1 MTQESPVTQ
10 QGIRDATEAVEDLEA
25 ANGEKFCMIELNTL
39 YYLRFWSSSP
49 VAGTPDA
56 AALAFDEANMHVDLD
71 MGGVHP
77 QSKA

>member
-39 YYLRFWSSSP
+39 YYLRF
-49 VAGTPDA
+49 
-56 AALAFDEANMHVDLD
+56 
-71 MGGVHP
+71 
-77 QSKA
+77 